1 MPKSSDKP
9 WDGQH
14 FPLGDAL
21 LDAALQ
27 QDMPSDPTL
36 AMQTLGIDYTRVK
49 GFENAALYVPALSA
63 TYVDGLPKLQLPAH
77 MRFTT
82 DDLKFTNPVTRLC
95 FYPWLLYSAGQAAR
109 TPALASQNNWLTG
122 AKHDPRVRLINDS
135 GGFQIQQSTIPFQF
149 PQTVDRML
157 RWMERTATYAM
168 VLDFPLATVASGG
181 MQVHVERLEAQGI
194 PISQMAV
201 QMGFD
206 TGFLACLVQTGLNN
220 QYFMTHRT
228 PGKTQ
233 ILNIIQGRNER
244 ESKYWFDQMTQ
255 YSFDGWTFAGKHHS
269 HLSMTLRRLIEMRDL
284 GMLHPGMWLHF
295 LGVSTLRVGF
305 ALSLLQRAL
314 REHTA
319 ATDIQLSF
327 DSGSPVDAMLNGYEA
342 VTGFD
347 LSKDRWAFA
356 QQPTR
361 LETLRGNRDRLSSLG
376 LAWKRQGQNRHIAA
390 TSLGAH
396 LTIDD
401 LATEQFPG
409 MTPEAT
415 RHLQMVLLI
424 HHNTQAYMEAFR
436 TAYRGLGK
444 HASLDLPVEVQWLD
458 ILLHKVFTC
467 KNPIDF
473 INSAERELDAL
484 AMAKA

>member
-1 MPKSSDKP
+1 MPKSSDRP
-9 WDGQH
+9 WDGRRV
-14 FPLGDAL
+14 PLVHAEPD
-21 LDAALQ
+21 DALQ
-27 QDMPSDPTL
+27 QDVSSDPAL
-36 AMQTLGIDYTRVK
+36 AMQTLGIDYTRAK

-63 TYVDGLPKLQLPAH
+63 TYVDGLPKLQIPAH

-82 DDLKFTNPVTRLC
+82 DDLKFTNPMTRLC

-109 TPALASQNNWLTG
+109 TPTLASQNNWLTG

-135 GGFQIQQSTIPFQF
+135 GGFQIQQGTIPFQF

-201 QMGFD
+201 QLGFD

-220 QYFMTHRT
+220 QYFMAHRT

-284 GMLHPGMWLHF
+284 GILRPGMWLHF

-314 REHTA
+314 REHTD

-327 DSGSPVDAMLNGYEA
+327 DSGSPVDTMLNGYEA
-342 VTGFD
+342 VTGLD
-347 LSKDRWAFA
+347 LSRDRWSFY

-361 LETLRGNRDRLSSLG
+361 LKSLQGNTDRLLSLG
-376 LAWKRQGQNRHIAA
+376 NVWKQQGENRHTVA
-390 TSLGAH
+390 TSLGAF
-396 LTIDD
+396 LTIGD
-401 LATEQFPG
+401 LAADQFPG

-424 HHNTQAYMEAFR
+424 HHNTQAYFEAFR
-436 TAYRGLGK
+436 TTYRRLDK
-444 HASLDLPVEVQWLD
+444 HASLDLPDEVQWLQ
-458 ILLHKVFTC
+458 ILLREVFTSET
-467 KNPIDF
+467 PIDF